1 MNPRKRTIV
10 ITGASS
16 GLGKGIKEKF
26 KAKDDIVIDIS
37 LQGTDFC
44 CDVSDYKELKEVFEE
59 IKNKYGQIDMLITC
73 AGYGLSGA
81 VELLS
86 EEQTKKQFDVNFFGT
101 ANACKYALPIMSENG
116 KIIIVASATALFP
129 IPFKAYYCA
138 SKSAV
143 DSFAQSLRME
153 LSKTNIQVTSICPGD
168 VRTNFTENRVKV
180 YETNE
185 RYKNAIQLST
195 QPTEKTES
203 RRMSQQYAVDK
214 MFKICEKKHL
224 KPRYI
229 IGKQYKFFNF
239 ARKIMSKNAMVK
251 VLTKFFYK
259 TK

>member
-59 IKNKYGQIDMLITC
+59 IKNKYGQIDMLITS